1 MAYSKIN
8 NTQNKDINYLNK
20 NYNQL
25 KQNLVEFTRTYFPDN
40 FNDFSESNPGM
51 IFLEM
56 ASYVGDVL
64 SFYIDTQIQET
75 FIESAQEKTN
85 LLALAYNLG
94 YKPSITNASTTEVD
108 LFMEIPAKGTSPYL
122 PDFDYALTIRKN
134 SNFKTVGG
142 ESAITFTLENDVNFS
157 ISSSLDPLETII
169 HQTDSGGNPEYYLLK
184 KKGKVISGT
193 AKTKTFEIGNS
204 QRFLTLE
211 IADKNIIKIESI
223 IDSDGNQYTEVPY
236 LAQETVFEEVNNDTS
251 NTPALSQYSSDTPYL
266 LKLKKVP
273 KRFVSRFLA
282 NNTLQIQFGAG
293 NTSNTDE
300 DIIPNPDNIGLG
312 IKDGRS
318 LLDFAFDPSNFLY
331 TKTYGETPKNT
342 TLTVTYLVGGG
353 VTSNVDSN
361 LITRKNTI
369 LTLDNAGGLDSG
381 IKNTVIESIAV
392 NNPEAATGGGPGDTI
407 EDIRLNSIASAAS
420 QLRTVSKEDYIIR
433 TLNLPPKLGRVAK
446 ACIIKDD
453 QISALTSNRIEN
465 PNALNLYT
473 LGYNSQNQLVP
484 LNPATRQN
492 LITYLEQFRMLTDS
506 INIKDGFVINFSID
520 FDIITFKQFNN
531 QEVILNCIDVLKDY
545 FNIQKWQF
553 NQPILI
559 SEVFNTIGQVPGV
572 QNVESVSFNNKA
584 GEALGYS
591 KYSYDFNSATVNNI
605 IYPSQDIGIFELKYP
620 NSDIKGR
627 VVKY

>member
-236 LAQETVFEEVNNDTS
+236 LAQETVFEEINNDTS